1 MALYSKYRPAS
12 FGELVGQSQVTDP
25 LSAALDSG
33 RINHAYLFSG
43 PRGCG
48 KTSSARILARSLNCV
63 EGPTSTPCGVCNSCV
78 ALAPGGPGTLDV
90 TELDAASNNGVDDMR
105 ELRERANYAPAE
117 SRYRVFIIDEAHMIS
132 TQGFNALLK
141 IVEEPPAHL
150 IFIFATTEPDKMIGT
165 IRSRTHNYPFRLLT
179 PGDMRKVLK
188 NAVDGEGVHVD
199 DSVYPLVIRAGGGS
213 PRDSLSILDQLIAGS
228 GPEGLTYERALPL
241 LGVTSFTLID
251 DSIHALA
258 SKDNASMFTTID
270 NVIEEGL
277 EPRRFTID
285 LLDRLRDL
293 MVLQAVP
300 EALNLGLVDAP
311 TDRADALIEQSTLFK
326 GNELANLA
334 SMVNS
339 GLDDMRGAT
348 SPRLLLEILCARLL
362 LASNTVS
369 VPVVTGTA
377 EAAPAA
383 SPGGL
388 TGIAAAR
395 AKARE
400 YGQKKAAPAP
410 APAPT
415 RTPQP
420 ETAPSPQPAPT
431 PVPEPVREQTP
442 APAPEPAPQSAPE
455 PVPAREPVV
464 EVREANVEKQPASSD
479 PLETIRSRWSELR
492 NIVEKQSV
500 RTAIMLTEARV
511 LGLRGGT
518 LVLGHSTGALA
529 ARLNAA
535 DHNGVLV
542 KVLAEETGLQLKVEC
557 IVGTNPAEAGFTAQP
572 AAQKSTWNPN
582 HDSKPAT
589 PSAPA
594 QPQAPKQESAPA
606 EPEEPESSAETSG
619 WGQPVKI
626 GGPAPEA
633 QTPAPAPVV
642 PAAPVSPA
650 TPAAGSAKPAWK
662 ERVEQAAAN
671 AAQQRQNRQGS
682 SEPFERGVPLPPE
695 PDLPPD
701 PYGYPADEGFP
712 ERNQGFQQQPA
723 PPVEEQ
729 APTPVP
735 ESAPLSEEEQ
745 LIQEADE
752 EPGEMDRRDAKTIA
766 MELLAQELGAKPL

>member
-1 MALYSKYRPAS
+1 M
-12 FGELVGQSQVTDP
+12 TDP

-90 TELDAASNNGVDDMR
+90 TELDAASFNGVDDMR
-105 ELRERANYAPAE
+105 ELRDRATYAPAE

-132 TQGFNALLK
+132 TQGYNALLK

-150 IFIFATTEPDKMIGT
+150 IFIFATTEPEKMIGT

-179 PGDMRKVLK
+179 PGDMRTVLQ
-188 NAVDGEGVHVD
+188 NAVDGEGVFVE

-258 SKDNASMFTTID
+258 TKDNASMFTTID

-311 TDRADALIEQSTLFK
+311 TDRADALTEQAALFR

-334 SMVNS
+334 SMVNA

-348 SPRLLLEILCARLL
+348 SPRLLLEIMCARLL
-362 LASNTVS
+362 LA
-369 VPVVTGTA
+369 GT
-377 EAAPAA
+377 AAPATAATTTA
-383 SPGGL
+383 SGSTSTESTPSGL
-388 TGIAAAR
+388 SGAAAAR

-400 YGQKKAAPAP
+400 YGQKKAAAPAPTPAPVPTPAPEPVAKPAAKPVAEQAPASTPVSTP

-415 RTPQP
+415 
-420 ETAPSPQPAPT
+420 
-431 PVPEPVREQTP
+431 
-442 APAPEPAPQSAPE
+442 PAPEPEPE
-455 PVPAREPVV
+455 VAREEVV
-464 EVREANVEKQPASSD
+464 EEQQASVEKQPVAED
-479 PLETIRSRWSELR
+479 TLETIKKKWSELR
-492 NIVEKQSV
+492 SAVGKQSV
-500 RTAIMLTEARV
+500 RTEIMLTEARV
-511 LGLRGGT
+511 LGLREDT

-529 ARLNAA
+529 NRLNSPE
-535 DHNGVLV
+535 HNAVV
-542 KVLAEETGLQLKVEC
+542 VNVLAEEIGQKLKVEC
-557 IVGTNPAEAGFTAQP
+557 VVGTNPAEAGFSAKP
-572 AAQKSTWNPN
+572 AVKKPTWNP
-582 HDSKPAT
+582 HQE
-589 PSAPA
+589 APA
-594 QPQAPKQESAPA
+594 PAAEPAPA
-606 EPEEPESSAETSG
+606 EPEEPESPAKESG
-619 WGQPVKI
+619 WGQPVKL
-626 GGPAPEA
+626 GGQTPEAPAPEPEP
-633 QTPAPAPVV
+633 TPVAPAPVV
-642 PAAPVSPA
+642 VP
-650 TPAAGSAKPAWK
+650 TPASKPSWR
-662 ERVEQAAAN
+662 ERAEQAAAN
-671 AAQQRQNRQGS
+671 AAQAAQQRQGT
-682 SEPFERGVPLPPE
+682 SEPFNNGVPLPPE
-695 PDLPPD
+695 PEDFPPD
-701 PYGYPADEGFP
+701 PYGYPADEGI
-712 ERNQGFQQQPA
+712 PA
-723 PPVEEQ
+723 PAPAA
-729 APTPVP
+729 APTPTPAQPAASVP
-735 ESAPLSEEEQ
+735 EPQISEEEQ
-745 LIQEADE
+745 LIREADE
-752 EPGEMDRRDAKTIA
+752 EPGQMDRRDAKTIA

>member
-362 LASNTVS
+362 LASNTVA
-369 VPVVTGTA
+369 VPVA
-377 EAAPAA
+377 SSSSESAPAA

-400 YGQKKAAPAP
+400 YGQKKAAPTP
-410 APAPT
+410 APEPT
-415 RTPQP
+415 
-420 ETAPSPQPAPT
+420 PQPAPE
-431 PVPEPVREQTP
+431 PE
-442 APAPEPAPQSAPE
+442 
-455 PVPAREPVV
+455 PAREPVV
-464 EVREANVEKQPASSD
+464 EVREASVEKQPASSD
-479 PLETIRSRWSELR
+479 PLETIRSHWSELR

-500 RTAIMLTEARV
+500 RTSIMLTEARV
-511 LGLRGGT
+511 LGLRGDT

-535 DHNGVLV
+535 DHNDILV
-542 KVLAEETGLQLKVEC
+542 KVLSAETGLQLKVEC
-557 IVGTNPAEAGFTAQP
+557 VVGTNPAEAGFTAQP

-626 GGPAPEA
+626 GGPGPEA

-642 PAAPVSPA
+642 PAAPA
-650 TPAAGSAKPAWK
+650 TPAAGSAKPTWK
-662 ERVEQAAAN
+662 EIAEQRAAN

-723 PPVEEQ
+723 PSVEQPAPAPVVDPVA
-729 APTPVP
+729 APEP
-735 ESAPLSEEEQ
+735 EVSQLSEEEQ
-745 LIQEADE
+745 LIREADE
-752 EPGEMDRRDAKTIA
+752 DPGEMDRRDAKTIA